1 MAKEK
6 PNRQEQ
12 SEISSF
18 KGEVAARHRGA
29 GAGVNVLSRVEK
41 AHPNDAKKQLAAF
54 LRDFV
59 IKSGTGRVRP
69 VSEVTSTRYAE
80 NLMLMIDEL
89 RTERAAI
96 RNLSEFGK
104 PHAVRLTAAW
114 VRDGLSS
121 GTIQN
126 KISYMR
132 RFLTFVGKEN
142 LIPRGAKLKAWM
154 TANGI
159 QPPESRTIVA
169 RTSKAWDQHDV
180 DVFEIL
186 KKVAAE
192 CQLTAIQL
200 EMQVAFGLRMKESIS
215 IIPRADDRGNV
226 LSVSRGTKGGL
237 HRDVRF
243 DDDLGVAAWQR
254 DVLERA
260 KLMADQNKKGTLSLQ
275 GKSLEQS
282 RDRFYYIVRKY
293 GISRSGLG
301 VTAHGLRHQFAARR
315 YQQLTGFGAPVT
327 AHAPKMSAAVL
338 QAERQVLGKVS
349 VVMGHFRS
357 NITQSY
363 TGSFR
368 MNTKDQN
375 ARVDGYID
383 LTERNPAFW
392 HAMEPFEIER
402 AWLAGKFA
410 SGEQVSSS
418 DKMRLILAPKAGVN
432 LNAEQR
438 FLLKN
443 ALNEVIQR
451 GVDMT
456 MHYDVDSPDDTVELF
471 RPKDLPPKPA
481 DPTEEQ
487 TDGGTPE

>member
-1 MAKEK
+1 MAKEHTG
-6 PNRQEQ
+6 RQEQ
-12 SEISSF
+12 SEISGF

-41 AHPNDAKKQLAAF
+41 AHPNDPKKQMAAF
-54 LRDFV
+54 MRDFV

-104 PHAVRLTAAW
+104 PHAVRLIAAW

-142 LIPRGAKLKAWM
+142 LIPRGAKLKTWM

-159 QPPESRTIVA
+159 QPPESRSIVA

-243 DDDLGVAAWQR
+243 DDDLGVATWQR

-315 YQQLTGFGAPVT
+315 YQEISGFGAPVT
-327 AHAPKMSAAVL
+327 AHAPATNSVVAEADL
-338 QAERQVLGKVS
+338 QARTELSREL
-349 VVMGHFRS
+349 GHFRPS
-357 NITQSY
+357 ITQAY
-363 TGSFR
+363 TGSFQMR
-368 MNTKDQN
+368 DRASNRRTQEWIDQTEEN
-375 ARVDGYID
+375 PRFLAALAEHGID
-383 LTERNPAFW
+383 
-392 HAMEPFEIER
+392 R
-402 AWLAGKFA
+402 AWLGGSFAAGLEVGPHEKLRLFLAPA
-410 SGEQVSSS
+410 SGQPL
-418 DKMRLILAPKAGVN
+418 DADA
-432 LNAEQR
+432 R
-438 FLLKN
+438 FMLKN
-443 ALNEVIQR
+443 ALNEIYRR
-451 GVDMT
+451 GVDFT
-456 MHYDVDSPDDTVELF
+456 LHYEPADPDDCVELH
-471 RPKDLPPKPA
+471 LPPKASPG
-481 DPTEEQ
+481 Q
-487 TDGGTPE
+487 DGVQKA